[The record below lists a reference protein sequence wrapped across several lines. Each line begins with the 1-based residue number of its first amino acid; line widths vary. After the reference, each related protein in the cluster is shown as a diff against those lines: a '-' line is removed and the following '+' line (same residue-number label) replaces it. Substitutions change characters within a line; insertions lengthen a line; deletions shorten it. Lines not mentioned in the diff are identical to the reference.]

1 MNSMNYNEMIY
12 LKGERIYMKPYIK
25 EYDVTEHVKE
35 LVEELE
41 KMKR

>member
-1 MNSMNYNEMIY
+1 MNSMSHNDMIY

>member
-1 MNSMNYNEMIY
+1 MDSINFNDLIY
-12 LKGERIYMKPYIK
+12 LKDERIYMKPYIK

>member
-1 MNSMNYNEMIY
+1 MNSMNHNEMIY
-12 LKGERIYMKPYIK
+12 LKGESIYMKPYIK

>member
-1 MNSMNYNEMIY
+1 MDSINFNDLIY

>member
-1 MNSMNYNEMIY
+1 MNSMNHNDMIY

-25 EYDVTEHVKE
+25 EYGVTEHVKE

>member
-1 MNSMNYNEMIY
+1 MDSINFNDLIY
-12 LKGERIYMKPYIK
+12 LKDERIYMKPYIR

>member
-1 MNSMNYNEMIY
+1 MKPMNLNDMIY

-25 EYDVTEHVKE
+25 EYDVTEHVME
-35 LVEELE
+35 LLKALE